1 MEIITG
7 ALPSVITKLTDL
19 ATGEYNLQKGLK
31 NDIKFLQE
39 ELMAMKGALEDIS
52 KVPPHQLPNGD
63 DIWATNVRDL
73 SYDIEDS
80 IVEFM
85 VQFDVRKLDNQH
97 GLKDVI
103 DRSLDWSM
111 QLKIRH
117 KIATEIKEIKS
128 RVLEV
133 HERHRRYE
141 VNQGINKPITATVDP
156 RLFCQYTK
164 MTELVGI
171 DEARDDLI
179 NTMMEGNEV
188 PMQKAKIVSIVG
200 FGGLGKTTLAN
211 AVYQKLR
218 VQFDCWA
225 FVPVSQTPDLKKI
238 FKGLLYHLGKNY
250 INDEALDEGW
260 LIEVLRESLQE
271 KRYFFVIDDIWDI
284 EVWKVIKCALPHN
297 DVGSM
302 IITTTRN
309 RDVAE
314 QVGGAYQMK
323 PLSLKN
329 SQKLLYGRIFGN
341 GYKDNNEDTDKQE
354 DDLAEVSNQILM
366 TIITIGSLL
375 ASKGANK
382 MDWDEVY
389 NSMGTGL
396 HNNFDVGTMRK
407 ILLLSYYDLPS
418 HLKTCLLYLSVFP
431 EDFKI
436 ERDRLIWMWVAED
449 FIQCTREG
457 KSLSEIGESYFNE
470 LINRSM
476 IQLVNY
482 EYDLDDTSPT
492 NTVRRLSLQNWKV
505 DHARIG
511 GKTKKQKIRSVVV
524 FSPLNPEPK
533 LWTFGI
539 LRVLDLE
546 SCRLYKVHFCLKHL
560 GKLTHL
566 RYLGL
571 RTTFIE
577 HIPNEEIRKLRF
589 LQTLDIR
596 HTLTMIGN
604 FSLAVYQ
611 LKHLRCLHIQNYGGV
626 PRGISNLTS
635 LEVLS
640 IMLVGDSTTIIE
652 LGHLTELR
660 VLKISLNSGYTVGLE
675 NSLVECLQKLKKI
688 NTVDIR
694 GTDLLDRIGLLDAWQ
709 APPHLRRIQLSK
721 CWFSVRPDWMN
732 PSHLRRLTFLAVSVL
747 RLQQEDLAIIGRLP
761 ALRDLCLC
769 VDYGLGIVV
778 NGSLFPNLIRCKL
791 LNFMPPVVFHQGAMP
806 MLTDLEFTFDL
817 RKTRRI
823 TGSIDS
829 LEFGLENLRALQNIV
844 VRFGDE
850 SDREHDTEEAM
861 AVLRNAVEIH
871 PNRPKLERDD
881 RGLKHLYECESSFL
895 DPPPLSF

>member
-1 MEIITG
+1 MEVVTG
-7 ALPSVITKLTDL
+7 ALPSIITKLTIL
-19 ATGEYNLQKGLK
+19 ATGEYNLQNGLK
-31 NDIKFLQE
+31 GEIKFLQE
-39 ELMAMKGALEDIS
+39 ELTAMKGALEDVA
-52 KVPPHQLPNGD
+52 KVPAEKLPNGD
-63 DIWATNVRDL
+63 EIWARNVREL

-80 IVEFM
+80 IDKVM
-85 VQFDVRKLDNQH
+85 VKFEGRKLDNLH
-97 GLKDVI
+97 GFRKFI
-103 DRSLDWSM
+103 GSSLDWLM
-111 QLKIRH
+111 QPMVRH

-128 RVLEV
+128 R
-133 HERHRRYE
+133 
-141 VNQGINKPITATVDP
+141 
-156 RLFCQYTK
+156 
-164 MTELVGI
+164 
-171 DEARDDLI
+171 
-179 NTMMEGNEV
+179 
-188 PMQKAKIVSIVG
+188 
-200 FGGLGKTTLAN
+200 
-211 AVYQKLR
+211 
-218 VQFDCWA
+218 
-225 FVPVSQTPDLKKI
+225 
-238 FKGLLYHLGKNY
+238 
-250 INDEALDEGW
+250 
-260 LIEVLRESLQE
+260 LQE
-271 KRYFFVIDDIWDI
+271 AINRLQYFIVIDDIWDI
-284 EVWKVIKCALPHN
+284 NLWKIIKNALLDN

-302 IITTTRN
+302 IVVTTRN

-323 PLSLKN
+323 PLSLSK
-329 SQKLLYGRIFGN
+329 SQKLLYARIFGTRN
-341 GYKDNNEDTDKQE
+341 KNINEDMEKCLDE
-354 DDLAEVSNQILM
+354 ELAEVSNRILKKCAGVPLA
-366 TIITIGSLL
+366 IITIGSLL

-396 HNNFDVGTMRK
+396 YNNFDVGTMRE

-418 HLKTCLLYLSVFP
+418 YLKTCLLYLSVFP
-431 EDFKI
+431 EDFNI
-436 ERDRLIWMWVAED
+436 ERDRLIWMWVAEG

-457 KSLSEIGESYFNE
+457 ESLSEIGESYFNE

-482 EYDLDDTSPT
+482 EYDLENNEYCCVHDMVLELIRILSSKENFVTILHGHKDDTSPT

-511 GKTKKQKIRSVVV
+511 GKTSKKKIRSVVV
-524 FSPLNPEPK
+524 FSPLNPELK

-546 SCRLYKVHFCLKHL
+546 SCRLYKVHFSLKHI
-560 GKLTHL
+560 GKLT
-566 RYLGL
+566 
-571 RTTFIE
+571 
-577 HIPNEEIRKLRF
+577 
-589 LQTLDIR
+589 
-596 HTLTMIGN
+596 
-604 FSLAVYQ
+604 
-611 LKHLRCLHIQNYGGV
+611 HLRCLHIQSYGGV

-660 VLKISLNSGYTVGLE
+660 VLKISLNTGYTVGLE

-694 GTDLLDRIGLLDAWQ
+694 GTDLIDRIGLLDAWQ

-732 PSHLRRLTFLAVSVL
+732 PSHLRYLTFLGVSVL

-791 LNFMPPVVFHQGAMP
+791 LNFMPPVVFRHGAMP
-806 MLTDLEFTFDL
+806 MLTDLEFTFAV
-817 RKTRRI
+817 RETRRI

-829 LEFGLENLRALQNIV
+829 LEFGLESLRALQNII

-850 SDREHDTEEAM
+850 SDREHDREEAM
-861 AVLRNAVEIH
+861 AINDDGM
-871 PNRPKLERDD
+871 ER
-881 RGLKHLYECESSFL
+881 RLLA
-895 DPPPLSF
+895 